1 MRVSSVEQQNDVTRQ
16 MQLLRDYAAACG
28 NQVVMEVTEIASG
41 LNDERPKLKRL
52 LTMRASVC

>member
-1 MRVSSVEQQNDVTRQ
+1 